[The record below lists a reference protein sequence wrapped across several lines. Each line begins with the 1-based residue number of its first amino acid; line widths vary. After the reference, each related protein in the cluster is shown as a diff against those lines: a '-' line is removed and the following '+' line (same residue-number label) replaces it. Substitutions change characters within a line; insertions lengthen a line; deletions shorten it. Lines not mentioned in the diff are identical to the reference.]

1 MLASVAVGTH
11 SDLKSAAQAMVREQE
26 CFPDD
31 PLLAEQY
38 TPQIKSYRQFR
49 SMLVHRPNQN
59 NPFIGE

>member
-1 MLASVAVGTH
+1 
-11 SDLKSAAQAMVREQE
+11 MVREQE